1 MTENEPKKVKK
12 LRLNT
17 ITNCQNSIARL
28 ARQLHDDENPDI
40 QKYRALGYLIKIL
53 ILAKQEDRKNDFE
66 NRLAEIERILNERTL
81 K

>member
-1 MTENEPKKVKK
+1 MIENGHKKVKK

-17 ITNCQNSIARL
+17 IANCQNSVARL
-28 ARQLHDDENPDI
+28 ARQLHDDEDPDI

-53 ILAKQEDRKNDFE
+53 ILAKQEDRKTDFE
-66 NRLAEIERILNERTL
+66 NRLAEIEKILAERAR